1 MLGAEDIPTTPRSN
15 KIMKNNTYTDIVL
28 RSAINNV
35 NKDKTR

>member
-1 MLGAEDIPTTPRSN
+1 MR
-15 KIMKNNTYTDIVL
+15 NNTYTDIVL